1 MENREYPKG
10 TREVAQRI
18 LRAAQK
24 GEKVIIFGDADLD
37 GIASVVILQE
47 LFELLNPLYCQNKN
61 IKVYFP
67 DREEE
72 GHGLSNHALDFFV
85 DEMPALFF
93 TVDCGIANIK
103 EFKRAKK
110 MGFET
115 IIIDHHPPLE
125 KVAKPDLLI
134 DPKQQGETYP
144 FTDFAAVG
152 LVYKV
157 AECVLSETN
166 HPEYVKEKLL
176 ELAALATLSDMMP
189 LKEDN
194 REIVNRGI
202 NALLTTQRPGLLAL
216 IELGDV
222 DLETDV
228 DIFQRVIAPLNSA
241 KLKNNIAESYL
252 LLTETSLKEA
262 KILARH
268 LIKQNK
274 EKKAIIQQST
284 DDLVQKIEREKKES
298 VMIFEVSDYWPVPA
312 LGVIA
317 SKLLRLYKKPI
328 FLFKKG
334 EQESI
339 CSARL
344 PYDLNG
350 VDALIKCKKFLK
362 TYGGHAPAC
371 GCRLENKNLAKL
383 EKCLSSYLK
392 KQIKKED
399 NG

>member
-1 MENREYPKG
+1 MPKRKYPKG
-10 TREVAQRI
+10 TKQVAQRI

-37 GIASVVILQE
+37 GIASVVVLQE
-47 LFELLNPLYCQNKN
+47 LFELLNPLYSQNKN

-72 GHGLSNHALDFFV
+72 GHGISK
-85 DEMPALFF
+85 EMLNSFKKEVPALFF
-93 TVDCGIANIK
+93 AVDCGIANIK
-103 EFKRAKK
+103 EIKLAKK
-110 MGFET
+110 IGFET

-125 KVAKPDLLI
+125 KVAEPDLLV
-134 DPKQQGETYP
+134 DPKQKGETYP

-157 AECVLSETN
+157 AECVLEETS
-166 HPEYVKEKLL
+166 HPEYAKEKLL
-176 ELAALATLSDMMP
+176 ELTALATLSDQMP

-194 REIVNRGI
+194 RELVDKGM

-222 DLETDV
+222 DLQTDI
-228 DIFQRVIAPLNSA
+228 DIFQKIIAPLNSA

-252 LLTETSLKEA
+252 LLIEDSPKKA
-262 KILARH
+262 KILAQR
-268 LIKQNK
+268 LIRQNK
-274 EKKAIIQQST
+274 EKKALIQQT
-284 DDLVQKIEREKKES
+284 LAELIQKIEREKKES
-298 VMIFEVSDYWPVPA
+298 LIIFEISDYWPAPA

-317 SKLLRLYKKPI
+317 SKLLHIYKKPV
-328 FLFKKG
+328 FVFKRG
-334 EQESI
+334 EQESV

-344 PYDLNG
+344 PYDLDG
-350 VDALIKCKKFLK
+350 VDALIKCKKLLK

-371 GCRLENKNLAKL
+371 GCRVENKNLSKF
-383 EKCLSSYLK
+383 EKCLEAYFK
-392 KQIKKED
+392 KQIKQEN